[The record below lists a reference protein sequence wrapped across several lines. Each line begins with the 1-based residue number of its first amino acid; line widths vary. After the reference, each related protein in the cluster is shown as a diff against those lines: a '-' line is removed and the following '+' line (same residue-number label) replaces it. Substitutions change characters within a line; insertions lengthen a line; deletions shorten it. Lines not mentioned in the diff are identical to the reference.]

1 MPQKF
6 LKVFDNQ
13 ILNPQ
18 EEEKEITSKKT
29 FLKRTSNAVKPSCFQ
44 TDR

>member
-6 LKVFDNQ
+6 LKVLDNQ

-29 FLKRTSNAVKPSCFQ
+29 FLKRTSKAVEPSCFQ
-44 TDR
+44 TDL